1 MDTYFTISDK
11 SEGLYKEKGSKFISL
26 AFPVTAEEQV
36 KPILSDLKK
45 EYYDARH
52 HCYAWR
58 LGADGNRTR
67 TVDDGEPSS
76 TAGKPILGQIVSNN
90 LTNILIVV
98 VRYFGGTKL
107 GASGLIRAY
116 RDAAAD
122 AIANA
127 EITERTVDAFYKIS
141 FSYAEMNGVMKVIKD
156 LSPNVHSQKFDNLC
170 EMAISVRR
178 DNEEATIDR
187 FRDIDGVTAEFI
199 EYR

>member
-58 LGADGNRTR
+58 LGSDGNRTR

-76 TAGKPILGQIVSNN
+76 TAGKPILGQILSHD

-141 FSYAEMNGVMKVIKD
+141 FSYAEMNGVMKLIKD
-156 LSPNVHSQKFDNLC
+156 LSPKVHSQKLDNLC
-170 EMAISVRR
+170 EMVISVRR
-178 DNEEATIDR
+178 DNEEATVNR

-199 EYR
+199 EYS